1 MAWRLFGELVVIQ
14 LLIDSWTRTFTTVL
28 TSDASGYRFR

>member
-14 LLIDSWTRTFTTVL
+14 LLIDSSARTSTTVL
-28 TSDASGYRFR
+28 KRDTSGYRFP